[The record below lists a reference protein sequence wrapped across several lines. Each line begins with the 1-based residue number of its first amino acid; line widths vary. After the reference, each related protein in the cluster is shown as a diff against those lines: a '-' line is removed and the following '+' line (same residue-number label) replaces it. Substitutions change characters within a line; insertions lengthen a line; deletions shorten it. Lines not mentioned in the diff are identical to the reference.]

1 MLKTTVIIADDH
13 PIFRLG
19 LVNLVKQ
26 SSTIEIVAEA
36 DNGQTALGKIIEL
49 KPDVAILDIEM
60 PMLNGLQVCEKIQ
73 EHKLNTKVLL
83 LTLFKEVDLYK
94 KALSINA
101 SGYLLKDNAPNEII
115 KSIELLA
122 KGEKYFSIE
131 MEEKL
136 IDGKSHLIT
145 DPAVAAVMD
154 TLSNTELK
162 ILKLITEQ
170 LTTKDIAAKL
180 FISEKTV
187 ENHRYNITK
196 KLNLPAGQNSL
207 LKFALEH
214 KHLFK

>member
-1 MLKTTVIIADDH
+1 MRKITVVIADDH

-26 SSTIEIVAEA
+26 SNTIEIVAEA
-36 DNGQTALGKIIEL
+36 DNGQTAFEKIMEL

-60 PMLNGLQVCEKIQ
+60 PQLNGLQVCEKIQ
-73 EHKLNTKVLL
+73 QVKLHTKVLL

-94 KALSINA
+94 KALAINA

-122 KGEKYFSIE
+122 KGEKYFSAE

-145 DPAVAAVMD
+145 DPAIAKLMD
-154 TLSNTELK
+154 TLSNTEHK
-162 ILKLITEQ
+162 ILKLIAEQ
-170 LTTKDIAAKL
+170 LTTKDIANKL

-187 ENHRYNITK
+187 ENHRYNINK
-196 KLNLPAGQNSL
+196 KLNLPVGQNSL
-207 LKFALEH
+207 LKFAIEY

>member
-1 MLKTTVIIADDH
+1 MRKTTVIIADDH

-36 DNGQTALGKIIEL
+36 DNGQTALEKIIEL

-73 EHKLNTKVLL
+73 HHKLNTKVLL

-122 KGEKYFSIE
+122 KGEKYFSAE
-131 MEEKL
+131 MEDKL
-136 IDGKSHLIT
+136 IEGKSHLIT